1 MPLYKFRPVYKK
13 WVLFFLITIGWFLP
27 CDGIWAQSY
36 WDAVFQLGYDPF
48 KQQVSSKLACQRIN
62 ELYELQVRIS
72 DHLEVDPELQSRI
85 QDLHSRLTSLDAANL
100 YDNLP
105 SSDPARLWRGVGIRG
120 ISEFQSYHLRM
131 FDPDISGWLASSGGY
146 IFRFNSPNVHL
157 GDIDLRAFV
166 KPDQKETYRLAADA
180 QVYLDDIP
188 AQTVPRMLDSLL
200 KTLWRQAGSDIK
212 PPPGLRGKTL
222 LNKQSTSVLNGL
234 ARDFPSLVRI
244 ALKYFKVKNI
254 ILPESDGEDDSVML
268 ELRAQFNQKAF
279 AKDYPEI
286 EKLLKE
292 LKDSVFFRIRLHDE
306 QGRPMG
312 LMELDSVEK
321 EFTIL
326 LRIRNGRLLSLTGG
340 IGDRNYKGFSPNA
353 PGHQRL
359 YLGYDIHL
367 NVVGLRLNIDS
378 LPIAVDYTN
387 LDRELEIM
395 VCLWQ
400 PPESIKTG
408 GWAFGFIPLWL
419 VNALIPSNVE
429 EITTNF
435 FRTLALGNDGEGTH
449 IDLASHGV
457 REMQNHIQLEAG
469 TEVLSNG
476 TIKLAFNM
484 QRKVLARQEALLT
497 EMEAFNKQFTTA
509 FYQDYQRVK
518 SIRGC
523 Q

>member
-1 MPLYKFRPVYKK
+1 MPPYNSCPVYKK
-13 WVLFFLITIGWFLP
+13 GLLFFINIIIWLLP
-27 CDGIWAQSY
+27 CDRIMAQSY

-48 KQQVSSKLACQRIN
+48 TQQVSSKLACRRITKI
-62 ELYELQVRIS
+62 YELQVRIS
-72 DHLEVDPELQSRI
+72 DHRVVDPELQSRI

-100 YDNLP
+100 YDILP
-105 SSDPARLWRGVGIRG
+105 YSGPARLWRAAGIRG
-120 ISEFQSYHLRM
+120 SSKSQSYHLNM
-131 FDPDISGWLASSGGY
+131 FDPDISAWLASSGGY
-146 IFRFNSPNVHL
+146 VFRFDSPNVHL
-157 GDIDLRAFV
+157 GDIDLRAFI
-166 KPDQKETYRLAADA
+166 KPDQKETYRLAAEA

-188 AQTVPRMLDSLL
+188 AQTVPRMLDGILR
-200 KTLWRQAGSDIK
+200 TLWRHAGSGIK
-212 PPPGLRGKTL
+212 PPPGRRGKTG
-222 LNKQSTSVLNGL
+222 LNRQSTSVLNGL
-234 ARDFPSLVRI
+234 ARDFPRLVRI
-244 ALKYFKVKNI
+244 ALKYFKVDNI
-254 ILPESDGEDDSVML
+254 ISPQPDGEDDSVLL
-268 ELRAQFNQKAF
+268 ELRAQFNQQAF

-292 LKDSVFFRIRLHDE
+292 LKDSLFFRIRLYDE

-326 LRIRNGRLLSLTGG
+326 LRIRNGRLLSLTDEN
-340 IGDRNYKGFSPNA
+340 GDRNKKSFSLTA
-353 PGHQRL
+353 PGYQRL
-359 YLGYDIHL
+359 YLAYDIHL
-367 NVVGLRLNIDS
+367 NVVGLRLNIES

-387 LDRELEIM
+387 RDREQEIM

-400 PPESIKTG
+400 PPEIVETG

-457 REMQNHIQLEAG
+457 REMKNHIHLLAG

-484 QRKVLARQEALLT
+484 QRKVLARQEALLK
-497 EMEAFNKQFTTA
+497 ELEAFNKQFTTA

-518 SIRGC
+518 STRGC